1 MAKHPIFSPLTR
13 RSAALPAELRLPPV
27 AGTTDTMLEF
37 SLRQRL
43 AQEGQPDRALGRME
57 ALVLQLARAQNGT
70 SIELDQLAFDSPQ
83 LVVFAADHGIAD
95 EGMSP
100 LAPTMTEQVV
110 MQLLRGQAPV
120 NALAALHGFELTVV
134 DAGMA
139 KPISLPTDTR
149 LQGSLLLR
157 KIGYG
162 TRNLMLGPAMS
173 AAQAVSAMHAGMDV
187 VRHLPGNVIAMGDVG
202 VANSVC
208 AALLLSRLCGVPLE
222 DAFDRDEAET
232 THLDDTQHVKRVAK
246 LSAAASKHRS
256 AIGPFEALSTLG
268 GFEIAMMAGAML
280 QAASERRVVLVDGYV
295 SGAAALV
302 ARGLCPNV
310 VDYLVFTHRAAD
322 AGHRLLLIH
331 MQTQPLLDMGL
342 RLGQGTG
349 ALLAWP
355 MLQAAQ
361 SLLERQGMTTS
372 QRS

>member
-1 MAKHPIFSPLTR
+1 MAKDPIFSPLSK
-13 RSAALPAELRLPPV
+13 RSAALPVTLKLPAV
-27 AGTTDTMLEF
+27 TSTTDTMLEF
-37 SLRQRL
+37 ALRQRL
-43 AQEGQPDRALGRME
+43 APEGLPERALGRME
-57 ALVLQLARAQNGT
+57 TLVLQLARAQNGM
-70 SIELDQLAFDSPQ
+70 SIEFDLLAFDSPQ

-100 LAPTMTEQVV
+100 LSPTMTEQMV

-120 NALAALHGFELTVV
+120 NALAELHGFELTVV

-139 KPISLPTDTR
+139 NPIAPPGDTR
-149 LQGSLLLR
+149 QHGSLLLR

-173 AAQAVSAMHAGMDV
+173 TAQAVSAVHAGMDV
-187 VRHLPGNVIAMGDVG
+187 VRHLPGNVLALGDVG
-202 VANSVC
+202 VANSVS
-208 AALLLSRLCGVPLE
+208 AAMLLSRLCGVPLV
-222 DAFDRDEAET
+222 DAFGRDDT
-232 THLDDTQHVKRVAK
+232 DTGNLDDTDHVKRVEK

-256 AIGPFEALSTLG
+256 AIGPFEALAALG
-268 GFEIAMMAGAML
+268 GFEIAMMVGAML
-280 QAASERRVVLVDGYV
+280 QAASERRVVLVDGFV

-302 ARGLCPNV
+302 ARGLCPDV

-331 MQTQPLLDMGL
+331 MQSQPLLDMGL

-355 MLQAAQ
+355 MLLAAQ
-361 SLLERQGMTTS
+361 SLLER
-372 QRS
+372 